1 MEGIDLKSILLIIL
15 FSTIAKAQKI
25 INYDGKILIDS
36 LKTLNADF
44 KIDYSNSAEKE
55 FYFYLNKNA
64 KIENLKINKAFI
76 HYKTENGTD
85 FMPDFKKI
93 IIKNIFS
100 KNFNLEIKYSYPLD
114 KIENE
119 TFLYNPNWIE
129 LSFYTGWFPINFE
142 DRNYSYKL
150 DFETPEK
157 YQIISSGSISK
168 TKNKTTIINDENYKD
183 ILVILSDK
191 FQIFSAKNGTI
202 RFYGTGLSKEQIK
215 DIQNTSEDIYNFYEE
230 IFGKSDSK
238 NLMVAVNPFAH
249 PMSYARKGFIS
260 LSLKNGFANGDKKT
274 LAHEIGHL
282 WWKNASFGTYE
293 EWLNESFAEFS
304 ALKWMQK
311 KLSPTEFE
319 AFLKKY
325 ELAYQK
331 PIKITQLNPN
341 DDGWFP
347 IVYFKYPYILYKLE
361 QKIGQEKMFRFLKTA
376 YERRISHTEDLIKL
390 LRNYTDE
397 STIDG
402 FEKEI
407 F

>member
-25 INYDGKILIDS
+25 KNYDGKILIDS

-311 KLSPTEFE
+311 KLSPTEFDW
-319 AFLKKY
+319 FL
-325 ELAYQK
+325 
-331 PIKITQLNPN
+331 
-341 DDGWFP
+341 
-347 IVYFKYPYILYKLE
+347 
-361 QKIGQEKMFRFLKTA
+361 
-376 YERRISHTEDLIKL
+376 IS
-390 LRNYTDE
+390 
-397 STIDG
+397 
-402 FEKEI
+402 
-407 F
+407 